1 VDLDLAQV
9 RAFVAAAEERHFG
22 RAAARLFLTQQAL
35 SKRIARLEDG
45 LGVRLLARDR
55 HGVQLTEAGQRFLA
69 PARRALADGDQ
80 AVEAARHPG
89 RPVRIDVW
97 GHLYQPMRTFGL
109 IVEADPELPAEVGQ
123 SRDQQAAVTALLR
136 GELDAAF
143 GRVHPAGE
151 LGPGQLSSRIVRL
164 EPADALL
171 ADGHPLA
178 GRPQL
183 TPDLL
188 RDSGSVLYCPAAV
201 GRLDFLARFAQSFGI
216 TARDGGANLGL
227 DHLLDRLRA
236 EPGTFTLL
244 PAEIAVPAGTGIR
257 QIPVAGPV
265 PLYAWSLIWRGQDD
279 HPLLR
284 TLLDRAVALGR
295 QRRWLDHDP
304 ARDWLPPPDLQSL
317 SQQSRARSQGTAGPA

>member
-55 HGVQLTEAGQRFLA
+55 HGRLTEAGQRFLV
-69 PARRALADGDQ
+69 PARRAGRRRPGGRGGPPPGP
-80 AVEAARHPG
+80 AAAHR
-89 RPVRIDVW
+89 RW
-97 GHLYQPMRTFGL
+97 GAPYQPMRTLGPV
-109 IVEADPELPAEVGQ
+109 IEADPELAAEAVQ
-123 SRDQQAAVTALLR
+123 SRTSWSAVTALLR
-136 GELDAAF
+136 GEPRR
-143 GRVHPAGE
+143 RVRPRLTRPGDRRGPA
-151 LGPGQLSSRIVRL
+151 QLRIVRL
-164 EPADALL
+164 ELTDAVL

-178 GRPQL
+178 GRAQL

-227 DHLLDRLRA
+227 DHLLERLRA

-244 PAEIAVPAGTGIR
+244 PADIAVPAGAGVR
-257 QIPVAGPV
+257 QVPVAGPV

-284 TLLDRAVALGR
+284 ALLERAVALGR

-304 ARDWLPPPDLQSL
+304 ARDWLPAPDLQSL
-317 SQQSRARSQGTAGPA
+317 SQQTRARS

>member
-9 RAFVAAAEERHFG
+9 RAFVAAAEEQHFG

-55 HGVQLTEAGQRFLA
+55 HGVRLTEAGRRFLA

-80 AVEAARHPG
+80 AVDAARHPAQ
-89 RPVRIDVW
+89 PLRIDVW
-97 GHLYQPMRTFGL
+97 GHLYQPMRTLGPV
-109 IVEADPELPAEVGQ
+109 IEADPSRPAEVGQ

-143 GRVHPAGE
+143 GRVHPARE
-151 LGPGQLSSRIVRL
+151 IGPGQLSSRIVRL
-164 EPADALL
+164 EPADAVL

-178 GRPQL
+178 GRAQL

-188 RDSGSVLYCPAAV
+188 RGSGSELYCPAAV
-201 GRLDFLARFAQSFGI
+201 GRLDFLARFARSFGI

-227 DHLLDRLRA
+227 DHLLERLRA

-244 PAEIAVPAGTGIR
+244 PAEIAVPAGAGVR
-257 QIPVAGPV
+257 QVPVAGPV

-284 TLLDRAVALGR
+284 ALLERAVALGR

-304 ARDWLPPPDLQSL
+304 ARDWLPAPDLESL
-317 SQQSRARSQGTAGPA
+317 GQQTRARSHGTPAPA